1 MHSVLGIMASGGL
14 PPFDDDD
21 DDTGEPDM
29 LGWAAGAGS
38 LEDRLNNWDWFSRSK
53 QANRSLEKNKRSSS
67 GSSKEKSRDRESERE
82 QDCTVNGRSPGGSD
96 GERRRT
102 KTPHTY
108 PRTKF
113 TPHTPLSERME
124 MENLKQRINFSD
136 VDERSIGSDSQGRAT
151 AANNQRQPTES
162 RKPFRF
168 LQQQVSTT
176 SVGGGS
182 RGGREACSTS
192 SEPSLLGPFEPLHST
207 TSRSISAGAISRSTT
222 SSTGRVP
229 LSEFVQLEEGA
240 AAMPESS
247 QLVSSLMQI
256 RDNIKKATS
265 TRDDLLEKNERSA
278 KVDRLTSLIA
288 HLKEQE
294 KSYMRLL
301 RRMLNDGEE
310 SNGDFAAD
318 SFSLGGSA
326 SLNVDVQSLAS
337 ERSERSEST
346 GTSQSTRRRP
356 RIEDKLGAT
365 VSDEQMSDT
374 TVTPLKP
381 VRAQGPPGK
390 SWSREPSVNGV
401 GRSTEHETSG
411 EQELKEELESLQ
423 KQRDL
428 LTKMLQQ
435 QEQLKL
441 LEGRQA
447 TLLAIQHRA
456 EQALTGMDD
465 SFVTEATGSMSGTSL
480 TSELHDELSELMQ
493 KFNNRQPGTKQQ
505 SSQACPNNRRTVAS
519 SGPDTLSL
527 AQVSQAR
534 RDTAESQQLSVERAE
549 LTDKLQEL
557 QDKKLQMDRL
567 MQELRSLQDQ
577 ELNNSSLEGARS
589 TVSHRS
595 SHPALPRQ
603 ISAPVGGTVRQP
615 ALTRLTSCST
625 FGATHH
631 TNRAPAASFNAS
643 AASFN
648 PPTSTASDN
657 ESSND
662 ENFDH
667 SAKMQ
672 QLKEVRKRLNQLRE
686 LVSYYQQASDSLT
699 ESINELRDEEE
710 EEENTEKAFL
720 LDSEKGQEITHNL
733 RRLGQD
739 ITQQTVA
746 NNMSRPQPSQRA
758 NNQASQA
765 QLSVQ
770 GNNIRPSV
778 STQASAYDEDKDR
791 DEVADTDNAEEVEDI
806 EETDY
811 LDADSVQSQ
820 NGSIDE
826 NEEDRVSDED
836 EHRRHESQ
844 RSSLAESQETEI
856 LERAHNF
863 DASQERLKTL
873 RTIIATFQEHPEA
886 IEMSEEMESLSIGD
900 PAHNETPNN
909 TRANPTSQT
918 RNPGVN
924 LSEQYYKFRLEQQ
937 QLELRQLQKDRQRL
951 LDIQDQLEE
960 LGKKCPDLQSFCQD
974 SVGGVVNQLPSAVP
988 GASSTPAICLESG
1001 ARPRDKNSLS
1011 SSRSPVDTQLWS
1023 EIRRHQILREELRQR
1038 RKQLESMMTRQQSD
1052 QQEKDEEAS
1061 SEPIASECSDTQAS
1075 YRLSRT
1081 ERTMATWGGSTQ
1093 YTIDDDD
1100 EEDDDDDDDDDA
1112 PAEEELQNSKFCKV
1126 DRDEEDDE
1134 EVAPDEKPLDVFAA
1148 DSGLSP
1154 LHELSQHSECRQRW
1168 DRSLRNISLDGI
1180 SPSSQTRRQ
1189 ENMSHQ
1195 RQENSQWAS
1204 ELSFNEEKQ
1213 QWQGQMEM
1221 LRNQLEFSTS
1231 MCQTLLQDQQTLSYL
1246 LQSALTGQYSTLPQ
1260 TVGNPQVHFIMQQLT
1275 TCYSQLAVQQ
1285 SNVQR
1290 LQTMLNE
1297 TMQQQPGLRG
1307 EQRAASEVPS
1317 ATSPRRDAPLASFG
1331 CPQSTGRHSNSFSNY
1346 HAAVPRFNMQPVYP
1360 LAMNIPTAPGFGFGR
1375 PNMPNNGNEP
1385 DLSLRSEYLPFPQ
1398 LFESTAVS
1406 KKDTRE
1412 HGKASRNPNKSTDE
1426 LDTPGDVDG
1435 GASAND
1441 TLDKQKK
1448 ISKQNMERGGRPSD
1462 EMSMESMSSLLD
1474 PRDPSTITKTFR
1486 SQKSKAQAS
1495 LASRDKTPVG
1505 RGRKRKIP
1513 IVKGKS
1519 ADVSIASGTAVA
1531 AHGNSHQLQT
1541 EQVDDATMQGG
1552 SLAASSSKQQQ
1563 DDVSS
1568 EPGSEFSMFEA
1579 LRDTIYSEV
1588 ATLISQNE
1596 NRPHFLIELFHELQM
1611 LNSDYLRQRALYL
1624 LQDTVTRH
1632 LTEQGAKEKRG
1643 PVWRASNSEL
1653 TPSDSLAT
1661 SDDEEQVG
1669 GAQAKRHSY
1678 SGMTTLKPEGV
1689 ELNENTSTN
1698 SSCPDP
1704 FANDE
1709 LGSTVIHIEKAL
1721 AKMKEL
1727 KHLKEKSEVDQRNS
1741 LEEGA
1746 VGNSKGHMNDGSAQ
1760 DESDSESD
1768 VPCPRVDTQQVDRQI
1783 KNIMTEVIPYLKEHM
1798 DDICSSQLL
1807 TYIRRMVLSL
1817 TQQKDESKEFVRFFH
1832 KQLGSVLQ
1840 ESLNKFHGRRL
1851 KDCGEDLLVEI
1862 SEILFNELSFFR
1874 LMEDL
1879 DSSSRVGGMP
1889 LANCLQQRRRA
1900 NPPPRWEGSHGAC
1913 KQGPENSGEHKE
1925 YSNGSNSEG
1934 PATKD
1939 EQKNK
1944 DAARSVMTIDATEEE
1959 DLGKSRDDDLA
1970 MECQLSYKDDEDEG
1984 ENEDAPPR
1992 HTFYSLSQ
2000 AETLPL
2006 TNYGSGEDEEVEDEH
2021 EFDTA
2026 RLDVPTS
2033 LQASGG
2039 VADDEPE
2046 QIEPITTEGSQAKD
2060 SRVSSPKA
2068 QFRAQIIIVDPVDC
2082 TLPVASEP
2090 SHFDDQPGD
2099 FGSGRENTG
2108 HHDTTTADG
2117 TGQEDGSQHLSEH
2130 SSQDTESPILVNI
2143 PQQGSASSSGS
2154 LSQKSDEDDFVQIED
2169 IPPKLTI
2176 LCEEELRKKI
2186 EEEEKQ
2192 NDIADALLTAGQGE
2206 GDLAGDAQAV
2216 KEPDSNSPR
2225 SG

>member
-1 MHSVLGIMASGGL
+1 MASGGL
-14 PPFDDDD
+14 PPFDDDDD

-207 TSRSISAGAISRSTT
+207 TTTSRSISAGAISRSTT

-240 AAMPESS
+240 AVMPESS

-265 TRDDLLEKNERSA
+265 VRDDLLEKNERSA
-278 KVDRLTSLIA
+278 KVDRLTRLIA

-310 SNGDFAAD
+310 SNGDFAAE

-346 GTSQSTRRRP
+346 
-356 RIEDKLGAT
+356 
-365 VSDEQMSDT
+365 
-374 TVTPLKP
+374 
-381 VRAQGPPGK
+381 
-390 SWSREPSVNGV
+390 
-401 GRSTEHETSG
+401 
-411 EQELKEELESLQ
+411 QELKEELESLQ

-493 KFNNRQPGTKQQ
+493 KFNNHQSGTKQ

-527 AQVSQAR
+527 AQEVSQAR

-577 ELNNSSLEGARS
+577 ELNNSKTCKGI
-589 TVSHRS
+589 S
-595 SHPALPRQ
+595 S
-603 ISAPVGGTVRQP
+603 SKNYP

-648 PPTSTASDN
+648 PLTSTASDN
-657 ESSND
+657 EGSND

-739 ITQQTVA
+739 ITQLTVA

-765 QLSVQ
+765 QLSIQ

-791 DEVADTDNAEEVEDI
+791 DEVADTDNPEEVEDI

-836 EHRRHESQ
+836 EHRRHHESQ

-873 RTIIATFQEHPEA
+873 RTIIATFQEHPET

-909 TRANPTSQT
+909 TRANSTTQT

-924 LSEQYYKFRLEQQ
+924 PSEQYYKFRLEQQ

-960 LGKKCPDLQSFCQD
+960 LGKKCPDLQSFCED

-1038 RKQLESMMTRQQSD
+1038 RKQLESMMTMQQSD
-1052 QQEKDEEAS
+1052 QQEKDEAS

-1100 EEDDDDDDDDDA
+1100 EDDDDDDDDA
-1112 PAEEELQNSKFCKV
+1112 AAEEELQNSKFCKV
-1126 DRDEEDDE
+1126 DGDEEDDE

-1168 DRSLRNISLDGI
+1168 ERSLRNISLDGI

-1213 QWQGQMEM
+1213 QWQGQMDM
-1221 LRNQLEFSTS
+1221 LRSQLEFSTS

-1297 TMQQQPGLRG
+1297 TMQLQPGLRG

-1331 CPQSTGRHSNSFSNY
+1331 CPQSTGHHSNSFSNY

-1360 LAMNIPTAPGFGFGR
+1360 LAMNIPTAAAFGLGR

-1398 LFESTAVS
+1398 LFASTAVS

-1426 LDTPGDVDG
+1426 LDTPGDVNG

-1462 EMSMESMSSLLD
+1462 EMSMGSMSSLLD

-1513 IVKGKS
+1513 ILKGKS

-1552 SLAASSSKQQQ
+1552 SLAASSCKQQQ

-1678 SGMTTLKPEGV
+1678 SGMTTLKPERV

-1727 KHLKEKSEVDQRNS
+1727 KHLKEKSEVDQTNS

-1746 VGNSKGHMNDGSAQ
+1746 VGNSKGHMDDGSAR

-1798 DDICSSQLL
+1798 DDICSPQLL

-1862 SEILFNELSFFR
+1862 SEILFNEFSFFR

-1879 DSSSRVGGMP
+1879 DSSSRAGGMP
-1889 LANCLQQRRRA
+1889 SADCLQQRRRA
-1900 NPPPRWEGSHGAC
+1900 NPPPRWEVSHGAC

-1984 ENEDAPPR
+1984 ENKDAPPR

-2039 VADDEPE
+2039 VADDELE
-2046 QIEPITTEGSQAKD
+2046 QIEPITTDGSQAKA

-2099 FGSGRENTG
+2099 FGSGRENTD
-2108 HHDTTTADG
+2108 HHDTTTADA

-2192 NDIADALLTAGQGE
+2192 NDIADALLTAGQREGE
-2206 GDLAGDAQAV
+2206 LAGDAQAV
-2216 KEPDSNSPR
+2216 KEPGIEPPIDFISNL
-2225 SG
+2225 

>member
-1 MHSVLGIMASGGL
+1 MATGGL
-14 PPFDDDD
+14 PPFDDD

-82 QDCTVNGRSPGGSD
+82 QDCTANGRSPGGSD

-113 TPHTPLSERME
+113 TPHTPLSERLE

-176 SVGGGS
+176 S
-182 RGGREACSTS
+182 
-192 SEPSLLGPFEPLHST
+192 GPFEPLHSTT

-240 AAMPESS
+240 AVMPESS

-265 TRDDLLEKNERSA
+265 VRDDLLEKNERSA
-278 KVDRLTSLIA
+278 KVDRLTRLIA

-294 KSYMRLL
+294 KSYMRFL
-301 RRMLNDGEE
+301 RRMLN
-310 SNGDFAAD
+310 
-318 SFSLGGSA
+318 
-326 SLNVDVQSLAS
+326 
-337 ERSERSEST
+337 
-346 GTSQSTRRRP
+346 
-356 RIEDKLGAT
+356 
-365 VSDEQMSDT
+365 
-374 TVTPLKP
+374 
-381 VRAQGPPGK
+381 
-390 SWSREPSVNGV
+390 
-401 GRSTEHETSG
+401 TSG

-447 TLLAIQHRA
+447 TLLAKQHRA

-465 SFVTEATGSMSGTSL
+465 SFVTETTGSMSGTSL

-493 KFNNRQPGTKQQ
+493 KFNNRQPGTKQ

-527 AQVSQAR
+527 AQEVSQAR
-534 RDTAESQQLSVERAE
+534 RDTAESRQLSVERAE

-567 MQELRSLQDQ
+567 MQELRSLQDK
-577 ELNNSSLEGARS
+577 ELNNSK
-589 TVSHRS
+589 TF
-595 SHPALPRQ
+595 
-603 ISAPVGGTVRQP
+603 GGTVRQP

-648 PPTSTASDN
+648 PLTSTASDN
-657 ESSND
+657 EGSND

-733 RRLGQD
+733 RAFFWYRRLGQD
-739 ITQQTVA
+739 ITQQTIA

-765 QLSVQ
+765 PLSIQ

-791 DEVADTDNAEEVEDI
+791 DEVADTDNPEEVEDI
-806 EETDY
+806 EEKDY

-826 NEEDRVSDED
+826 NEEDR
-836 EHRRHESQ
+836 
-844 RSSLAESQETEI
+844 ETEI
-856 LERAHNF
+856 LERACNF
-863 DASQERLKTL
+863 DASHERLKTL

-960 LGKKCPDLQSFCQD
+960 LGKKCPDLQ
-974 SVGGVVNQLPSAVP
+974 LPSASSTP
-988 GASSTPAICLESG
+988 GTSSTPAICVESG

-1011 SSRSPVDTQLWS
+1011 SSRSPVDTQIIDNKLWS

-1038 RKQLESMMTRQQSD
+1038 RKQLESMMTMQQSD

-1093 YTIDDDD
+1093 
-1100 EEDDDDDDDDDA
+1100 
-1112 PAEEELQNSKFCKV
+1112 QNSKFCKV
-1126 DRDEEDDE
+1126 DGDEEDEE

-1148 DSGLSP
+1148 DTGLSP
-1154 LHELSQHSECRQRW
+1154 LHELSQHSECRQSFIGRW
-1168 DRSLRNISLDGI
+1168 ERSLRNISLDGI
-1180 SPSSQTRRQ
+1180 SASSQTRRQ

-1204 ELSFNEEKQ
+1204 ELSFNEERQ
-1213 QWQGQMEM
+1213 QWQGQMDM
-1221 LRNQLEFSTS
+1221 LRSQLEFSTS

-1260 TVGNPQVHFIMQQLT
+1260 TMGNPQVHFIMQQLT

-1317 ATSPRRDAPLASFG
+1317 ATSPRRDVPLSSFG
-1331 CPQSTGRHSNSFSNY
+1331 CPQSTGHHSNSFSNY
-1346 HAAVPRFNMQPVYP
+1346 HTAVPRFNIHPVYP
-1360 LAMNIPTAPGFGFGR
+1360 PAMNIPTAAAFGIGR

-1385 DLSLRSEYLPFPQ
+1385 DLSLQSEYLPFPQ
-1398 LFESTAVS
+1398 LFESTA
-1406 KKDTRE
+1406 TLLLE

-1426 LDTPGDVDG
+1426 LDTPGDVNG
-1435 GASAND
+1435 GASAKD
-1441 TLDKQKK
+1441 TVDKQKK
-1448 ISKQNMERGGRPSD
+1448 ISKQNMSGQERAGRPSD
-1462 EMSMESMSSLLD
+1462 EMSMGSMSSLLD

-1519 ADVSIASGTAVA
+1519 ADVSIASGTAVG
-1531 AHGNSHQLQT
+1531 AHCNSQQLQT
-1541 EQVDDATMQGG
+1541 EQVDDATMQDIFTL
-1552 SLAASSSKQQQ
+1552 SIETINMPLSKIAN
-1563 DDVSS
+1563 SKA

-1579 LRDTIYSEV
+1579 LRNTIYSEV

-1661 SDDEEQVG
+1661 SDDE
-1669 GAQAKRHSY
+1669 AKRNSY

-1689 ELNENTSTN
+1689 EMNENTSTN

-1704 FANDE
+1704 FSNDE
-1709 LGSTVIHIEKAL
+1709 LGSTVIHIERAL

-1727 KHLKEKSEVDQRNS
+1727 KHLKEKSEVDQTNS

-1746 VGNSKGHMNDGSAQ
+1746 VGNSKGTGHMDDGSAR

-1798 DDICSSQLL
+1798 DDICSPQLL

-1879 DSSSRVGGMP
+1879 DSSSSYIERKCYSIPMS
-1889 LANCLQQRRRA
+1889 
-1900 NPPPRWEGSHGAC
+1900 WE
-1913 KQGPENSGEHKE
+1913 PESSGEHKE
-1925 YSNGSNSEG
+1925 SRIRSNSEG

-1944 DAARSVMTIDATEEE
+1944 DAAGSVMTIDATEEE

-2006 TNYGSGEDEEVEDEH
+2006 TNYGSGEDEEVEEEH

-2026 RLDVPTS
+2026 RLEVPTS

-2046 QIEPITTEGSQAKD
+2046 QDIY
-2060 SRVSSPKA
+2060 
-2068 QFRAQIIIVDPVDC
+2068 IVQLKYPVDC

-2090 SHFDDQPGD
+2090 SHFDDQPD
-2099 FGSGRENTG
+2099 DAGSRRENIG
-2108 HHDTTTADG
+2108 HHDTTTADA
-2117 TGQEDGSQHLSEH
+2117 TGQEDGSQHSSEH

-2206 GDLAGDAQAV
+2206 VELAGDAQAV
-2216 KEPDSNSPR
+2216 KEPGIEPPIDF
-2225 SG
+2225 

>member
-1 MHSVLGIMASGGL
+1 MASGGL
-14 PPFDDDD
+14 PPFDDDDD

-207 TSRSISAGAISRSTT
+207 TTTSRSISAGAISRSTT

-240 AAMPESS
+240 AVMPESS

-265 TRDDLLEKNERSA
+265 VRDDLLEKNERSA
-278 KVDRLTSLIA
+278 KVDRLTRLIA

-310 SNGDFAAD
+310 SNGDFAAE

-346 GTSQSTRRRP
+346 
-356 RIEDKLGAT
+356 
-365 VSDEQMSDT
+365 
-374 TVTPLKP
+374 
-381 VRAQGPPGK
+381 
-390 SWSREPSVNGV
+390 
-401 GRSTEHETSG
+401 
-411 EQELKEELESLQ
+411 QELKEELESLQ

-493 KFNNRQPGTKQQ
+493 KFNNRQSGTKQQ

-527 AQVSQAR
+527 AQEVSQAR

-577 ELNNSSLEGARS
+577 ELNNSSLGGARN

-648 PPTSTASDN
+648 PLTSTASDN
-657 ESSND
+657 EGSND

-739 ITQQTVA
+739 ITQLTVA

-765 QLSVQ
+765 QLSIQ

-791 DEVADTDNAEEVEDI
+791 DEVADTDNPEEVEDI

-836 EHRRHESQ
+836 EHRRHHESQ

-873 RTIIATFQEHPEA
+873 RTIIATFQEHPET

-909 TRANPTSQT
+909 TRANSTTQT

-924 LSEQYYKFRLEQQ
+924 PSEQYYKFRLEQQ

-960 LGKKCPDLQSFCQD
+960 LGKKCPDLQSFCED

-1038 RKQLESMMTRQQSD
+1038 RKQLESMMTMQQSD
-1052 QQEKDEEAS
+1052 QQEKDEAS

-1100 EEDDDDDDDDDA
+1100 EDDEDDDDDDDDA
-1112 PAEEELQNSKFCKV
+1112 AAEEELQNSKFCKV
-1126 DRDEEDDE
+1126 DGDEEDDE

-1168 DRSLRNISLDGI
+1168 ERSLRNISLDGI

-1213 QWQGQMEM
+1213 QWQGQMDM
-1221 LRNQLEFSTS
+1221 LRSQLEFSTS

-1307 EQRAASEVPS
+1307 EQRAASEIPS

-1331 CPQSTGRHSNSFSNY
+1331 CPQSTGYHSNSFSNY

-1360 LAMNIPTAPGFGFGR
+1360 LAMNIPTAAAFGLGR

-1398 LFESTAVS
+1398 LFASTAVS

-1412 HGKASRNPNKSTDE
+1412 HGKASRNPKKSTDE
-1426 LDTPGDVDG
+1426 LDTPGDVNG

-1462 EMSMESMSSLLD
+1462 EMSMGSMSSLLD

-1513 IVKGKS
+1513 ILKGKS

-1552 SLAASSSKQQQ
+1552 SLAASSCKQQQ

-1678 SGMTTLKPEGV
+1678 SGMTTLKPERV

-1727 KHLKEKSEVDQRNS
+1727 KHLKEKSEVDQTNS

-1746 VGNSKGHMNDGSAQ
+1746 VGHMDDGSAR

-1798 DDICSSQLL
+1798 DDICSPQLL

-1862 SEILFNELSFFR
+1862 SEILFNEFSFFR

-1879 DSSSRVGGMP
+1879 DSSSRAGGMP
-1889 LANCLQQRRRA
+1889 SADCLQQRRRA
-1900 NPPPRWEGSHGAC
+1900 NPPPRWE
-1913 KQGPENSGEHKE
+1913 
-1925 YSNGSNSEG
+1925 
-1934 PATKD
+1934 
-1939 EQKNK
+1939 NK

-1984 ENEDAPPR
+1984 ENKDAPPR

-2039 VADDEPE
+2039 VADDELE
-2046 QIEPITTEGSQAKD
+2046 QVLLHKHVFS
-2060 SRVSSPKA
+2060 
-2068 QFRAQIIIVDPVDC
+2068 DPVDC

-2099 FGSGRENTG
+2099 FGSGRENTD
-2108 HHDTTTADG
+2108 HHDTTTADA

-2192 NDIADALLTAGQGE
+2192 NDIADALLTAGQREGE
-2206 GDLAGDAQAV
+2206 LAGDAQAV
-2216 KEPDSNSPR
+2216 KEPGIEPPIDFISNL
-2225 SG
+2225 

>member
-1 MHSVLGIMASGGL
+1 MASGGL
-14 PPFDDDD
+14 PPFDDDDD

-38 LEDRLNNWDWFSRSK
+38 LEDRLNNW
-53 QANRSLEKNKRSSS
+53 
-67 GSSKEKSRDRESERE
+67 
-82 QDCTVNGRSPGGSD
+82 
-96 GERRRT
+96 
-102 KTPHTY
+102 
-108 PRTKF
+108 
-113 TPHTPLSERME
+113 
-124 MENLKQRINFSD
+124 
-136 VDERSIGSDSQGRAT
+136 RSIGSDSQGRAT

-207 TSRSISAGAISRSTT
+207 TTTSRSISAGAISRSTT

-240 AAMPESS
+240 AVMPESS

-265 TRDDLLEKNERSA
+265 VRDDLLEKNERSA
-278 KVDRLTSLIA
+278 KVDRLTRLIA

-310 SNGDFAAD
+310 SNGDFAAE

-493 KFNNRQPGTKQQ
+493 KFNNRQSGTKQQ

-527 AQVSQAR
+527 AQEVSQAR

-577 ELNNSSLEGARS
+577 ELNNSSLGGARN

-648 PPTSTASDN
+648 PLTSTASDN
-657 ESSND
+657 EGSND

-739 ITQQTVA
+739 ITQLTVA

-765 QLSVQ
+765 QLSIQ

-791 DEVADTDNAEEVEDI
+791 DEVADTDNPEEVEDI

-836 EHRRHESQ
+836 EHRRHHESQ

-873 RTIIATFQEHPEA
+873 RTIIATFQEHPET

-909 TRANPTSQT
+909 TRANSTTQT

-924 LSEQYYKFRLEQQ
+924 PSEQYYKFRLEQQ

-960 LGKKCPDLQSFCQD
+960 LGKKCPDLQSFCED

-1038 RKQLESMMTRQQSD
+1038 RKQLESMMTMQQSD
-1052 QQEKDEEAS
+1052 QQEKDEAS

-1100 EEDDDDDDDDDA
+1100 EDDEDDDDDDDDA
-1112 PAEEELQNSKFCKV
+1112 AAEEELQNSKFCKV
-1126 DRDEEDDE
+1126 DGDEEDDE

-1168 DRSLRNISLDGI
+1168 ERSLRNISLDGI

-1213 QWQGQMEM
+1213 QWQGQMDM
-1221 LRNQLEFSTS
+1221 LRSQLEFSTS

-1307 EQRAASEVPS
+1307 EQRAASEIPS

-1331 CPQSTGRHSNSFSNY
+1331 CPQSTGYHSNSFSNY

-1360 LAMNIPTAPGFGFGR
+1360 LAMNIPTAAAFGLGR

-1398 LFESTAVS
+1398 LFASTAVS

-1412 HGKASRNPNKSTDE
+1412 HGKASRNPKKSTDE
-1426 LDTPGDVDG
+1426 LDTPGDVNG

-1462 EMSMESMSSLLD
+1462 EMSMGSMSSLLD

-1513 IVKGKS
+1513 ILKGKS

-1552 SLAASSSKQQQ
+1552 SLAASSCKQQQ

-1678 SGMTTLKPEGV
+1678 SGMTTLKPERV

-1727 KHLKEKSEVDQRNS
+1727 KHLKEKSEVDQTNS

-1746 VGNSKGHMNDGSAQ
+1746 VGNSKGHMDDGSAR

-1798 DDICSSQLL
+1798 DDICSPQLL

-1862 SEILFNELSFFR
+1862 SEILFNEFSFFR

-1879 DSSSRVGGMP
+1879 DSSSRAGGMP
-1889 LANCLQQRRRA
+1889 SADCLQQRRRA
-1900 NPPPRWEGSHGAC
+1900 NPPPRWEVSHGAC

-1984 ENEDAPPR
+1984 ENKDAPPR

-2039 VADDEPE
+2039 VADDELE
-2046 QIEPITTEGSQAKD
+2046 QIEPITTDGSQAKA

-2099 FGSGRENTG
+2099 FGSGRENTD
-2108 HHDTTTADG
+2108 HHDTTTADA

-2192 NDIADALLTAGQGE
+2192 NDIADALLTAGQREGE
-2206 GDLAGDAQAV
+2206 LAGDAQAV